1 MKLAI
6 ASGKGG
12 TGKTTVA
19 VSLALSLAAEN
30 LPAPLLLDCD
40 VEEPNAALFLH
51 PQIVEHCDVDQPI
64 PEVDPAH
71 CTLCGRCAEV
81 CQYHAIAVIGS
92 QTLVFPELC
101 HSCGSC
107 ARQCPAGAIREIANV
122 IGSLERGTAAPPA
135 DLKKAKEI
143 SFAQGTLNV
152 GQATAVPVIRQLKQ
166 WVLPEAGAATDQ
178 DRPII
183 LDAPPGASC
192 PVVETLRSADVALL
206 VTEPTPFGLHDLQIA
221 VQVARDELGLP
232 VAILVNRDSDGYTG
246 VDDYCAAQN
255 LPILMRIPLRRSVAE
270 GIANGRALVTIRPK
284 YQRRFVALW
293 EKLKTLNHES

>member
-6 ASGKGG
+6 AGGKGG
-12 TGKTTVA
+12 TGKTTIA
-19 VSLALSLAAEN
+19 VSLVLSLAAEN
-30 LPAPLLLDCD
+30 APAPLLLDCD
-40 VEEPNAALFLH
+40 VEEPNTALFLH
-51 PQIVEHCDVDQPI
+51 PQITERRDVDQPI
-64 PEVDPAH
+64 PTVDPAH

-101 HSCGSC
+101 RSCGSC
-107 ARQCPAGAIREIANV
+107 AQQCPADAIHEVANF
-122 IGSLERGTAAPPA
+122 IGSLERGIVTPPA

-152 GQATAVPVIRQLKQ
+152 GEAVTVPVIRLLKQ
-166 WVLPEAGAATDQ
+166 WVFQTDDG

-183 LDAPPGASC
+183 LDAPSGASC
-192 PVVETLRSADVALL
+192 SVVETMRGADAVLL

-232 VAILVNRDSDGYTG
+232 IAVVVNRDSDGDNS
-246 VDDYCAAQN
+246 VDNYCAAEN
-255 LPILMRIPLRRSVAE
+255 LPILMRIPLKRSIAE
-270 GIANGRALVTIRPK
+270 GIANGKPLVTIRPK
-284 YQRRFVALW
+284 YQKRFVALW
-293 EKLKTLNHES
+293 EKLKIMNHES